1 MSTLSDQL
9 HVCETLSQTHNISE
23 ALLRAVIGTA
33 VDGIMVIDEEGMV
46 RLYNAACVEL
56 FGYGPEDVV
65 GRNVSMLMPA
75 HHRENHDGYLAAY
88 KETGKA
94 RVIGI
99 GREVTAQRK
108 DGSEFPIL
116 LSVGEAWHND
126 TRFFVGIVHDI
137 TEQKQSEERLRVA
150 KEAAE
155 SASRAKSD
163 FLAVMSHE
171 VRTPLHGILATTSLL
186 KRAQLSDTEHRYA
199 QTIQNSGETLLDI
212 VDSILDLA
220 RVEAGAMEVKRAR
233 FLPRELLDSVELLWE
248 SRVQEKGLDYFTRID
263 PGVPS
268 VLIGDIDRIRE
279 ILNNLVNNAVKFTEE
294 GYVAV
299 KLSYDAPA
307 ENDEDRHA
315 RLRFEVSD
323 SGVGI
328 VPEDQAR
335 LFGRFEQ
342 GDTSLT
348 RKHGGSGL
356 GLAICKELAALLGGE
371 IGVSSRP
378 GKGSRFWFSVSC
390 WVPKETGLPI
400 PAGRLFSSEPMM
412 ISDVVMT
419 DVAPINV
426 LVAEDCATNQM
437 IIRDILEYNGH
448 SVDIV
453 PNGREAIDAA
463 LSGKYQLIFMDVRM
477 PDVDGLQATTKI
489 RQAMNGA
496 PRVPI
501 VALTAHAMSG
511 DRDQCLAAGMDDYIS
526 KPFTI
531 AQITEVIAKHVP
543 VSAASASAA

>member
-46 RLYNAACVEL
+46 RLYNAACVAL
-56 FGYGPEDVV
+56 FGYGPEEVV

-75 HHRENHDGYLAAY
+75 HHSEKHDGYLTAY
-88 KETGKA
+88 KKTGVA
-94 RVIGI
+94 RVIGV

-233 FLPRELLDSVELLWE
+233 FLPCELLDSVELLWE

-268 VLIGDIDRIRE
+268 VLTGDIDRIRE

-307 ENDEDRHA
+307 EDDEDRHA

-328 VPEDQAR
+328 APEDQTR

-356 GLAICKELAALLGGE
+356 GLAICKELAVLLGGE

-400 PAGRLFSSEPMM
+400 PAGRLVSSEPMM

-448 SVDIV
+448 NVDIV

-477 PDVDGLQATTKI
+477 PDVDGLQATKKI
-489 RQAMNGA
+489 RQAMNGS

-511 DRDQCLAAGMDDYIS
+511 DRDQCLTAGMDDYIS

-543 VSAASASAA
+543 VSAAAASAA